1 MKGLMWTDT
10 EMTIGEY
17 RKPTADE
24 LKDYADWYK
33 QVALFGVANTPTIE
47 LRHFS
52 WRDLETIFGERRA
65 DGSAP
70 GCNNHIW
77 VLSGT
82 EYQEIMRIETERA
95 AQAEAKKAAE
105 KAGSQN
111 KIDNAVAKAKA
122 TGKPVEIERYMI
134 DCQGGEI
141 DCSFDLCIVSVD
153 GNGKQHE
160 QYSHCY

>member
-24 LKDYADWYK
+24 LKNYADWYK
-33 QVALFGVANTPTIE
+33 QVALFGVDGTPTIE
-47 LRHFS
+47 LKYFS
-52 WRDLETIFGERRA
+52 RRDLETVFGERKA

-70 GCNNHIW
+70 GCNNQIW
-77 VLSGT
+77 TLSGA
-82 EYQEIMRIETERA
+82 EYQEIMRIEMERA
-95 AQAEAKKAAE
+95 AQAEAKEAAE
-105 KAGSQN
+105 KADSKN

-122 TGKPVEIERYMI
+122 TGKPVEIKRYVV
-134 DCQGGEI
+134 DCQGGET

-153 GNGKQHE
+153 GGGKQHK

>member
-24 LKDYADWYK
+24 LKNYADWYK
-33 QVALFGVANTPTIE
+33 QVALFGVDGTPTIE
-47 LRHFS
+47 LKYFS
-52 WRDLETIFGERRA
+52 WRDLETVFGERKA
-65 DGSAP
+65 DGSIP
-70 GCNNHIW
+70 GCNNRIW
-77 VLSGT
+77 TLSDT

-95 AQAEAKKAAE
+95 AQAEAKEATE

-111 KIDNAVAKAKA
+111 KIDNAVAQAKA
-122 TGKPVEIERYMI
+122 TGKPVEIKRYMV

-141 DCSFDLCIVSVD
+141 DCSFDLCIISVD
-153 GNGKQHE
+153 GDGKQHK
-160 QYSHCY
+160 QFSHCY

>member
-1 MKGLMWTDT
+1 MKGLMCTDT

-24 LKDYADWYK
+24 LEIYADWYK
-33 QVALFGVANTPTIE
+33 QVALFGVDGTPTIE
-47 LRHFS
+47 LRYFS
-52 WRDLETIFGERRA
+52 CRDMETVFGERRA

-70 GCNNHIW
+70 GCNNRIW
-77 VLSGT
+77 TLSDT
-82 EYQEIMRIETERA
+82 ECQEIMRIEAERA

-122 TGKPVEIERYMI
+122 TGKPVEIKRYMV
-134 DCQGGEI
+134 DCQGEI

-153 GNGKQHE
+153 GNGKQHK